1 MLELFLFILLIL
13 SFLLA
18 HIFNYVSYFAKISG
32 KNIGFSLLGTSL
44 SGIIIGLSQLSLLF
58 FIPSISFLI
67 EKLNLSLQIY
77 LISFLFIFSLTAL
90 SMWLIFIN
98 KQTIILL
105 LNKILLVH
113 IRQKKNILLCCLI
126 FWRYKVDNFKTIKS
140 NYKFKFHKK
149 MIFNCIIAYLA
160 ISSGFFVSYF
170 LVIKFPEYRLTISS
184 VSTIIHSVGTF
195 FLLSYV
201 DPKLNS
207 NIDRIENVEAWC
219 VINSFFL
226 SRIISLIILF
236 FITIFLL
243 SFVI

>member
-13 SFLLA
+13 SFILA
-18 HIFNYVSYFAKISG
+18 HIFNYISYFARISG

-44 SGIIIGLSQLSLLF
+44 AGIIIGLSQLSLLF
-58 FIPSISFLI
+58 FIPALSFLI
-67 EKLNLSLQIY
+67 EKMNLSLKIY
-77 LISFLFIFSLTAL
+77 LIIFLFIFSLAAL

-98 KQTIILL
+98 KQSIISL

-113 IRQKKNILLCCLI
+113 INIKKNILFSCII
-126 FWRYKVDNFKTIKS
+126 FWRYKVDNFKSLKS

-149 MIFNCIIAYLA
+149 MLFNCIFAYLA
-160 ISSGFFVSYF
+160 ISSGFFISYF
-170 LVIKFPEYRLTISS
+170 LAIKFPEYRLTISS
-184 VSTIIHSVGTF
+184 ISTIIHSIGTF

-207 NIDRIENVEAWC
+207 NVDRIENVEAWHI
-219 VINSFFL
+219 INSFFL
-226 SRIISLIILF
+226 SRIISLVILF

-243 SFVI
+243 IFII

>member
-1 MLELFLFILLIL
+1 MLEFFLFILFIS

-18 HIFNYVSYFAKISG
+18 HIFNYLSYFARISG

-44 SGIIIGLSQLSLLF
+44 AGIIIGLSQLSLLF
-58 FIPSISFLI
+58 FIPSLSFLI
-67 EKLNLSLQIY
+67 EKMNLSLQIY

-90 SMWLIFIN
+90 SLWLIFIN
-98 KQTIILL
+98 KQTIIIL

-126 FWRYKVDNFKTIKS
+126 FWRYKVDNFKAIKS

-160 ISSGFFVSYF
+160 ISSGFFISYF

-184 VSTIIHSVGTF
+184 FSTIVHSIGTF
-195 FLLSYV
+195 FLLSYA

-207 NIDRIENVEAWC
+207 NIDKIENAEAWNI
-219 VINSFFL
+219 INSFFL

-236 FITIFLL
+236 FTTIFLL
-243 SFVI
+243 SFTI